1 MQRIRRIL
9 FVCVFFLFVHVT
21 AAQAGESPQAL
32 CDAAEP
38 AELTMMQFQ
47 APDEVL
53 EAGLDYRAIFCTSAG
68 AIYVDL
74 YESLTPTTV
83 NNFVFLAQQGY
94 YDNTSFHRVI
104 PGFMA
109 QGGDPTATGRGGP
122 GYQFGDEPIG
132 FLTFDRPGLLA
143 MANAGPG
150 TNGSQFFITTVPTPH
165 LNFRHT
171 IFGDVL
177 LGQANV
183 EAIRERDPATA
194 ADAGETLHTVLIIS
208 DPSVVDNSEVVDLAK
223 ADEYEVQATFELFSG
238 SLPEV
243 IAPITDE
250 TGLFSTADIAATVP
264 DDLRESFAEYA
275 EAYGHQY
282 RYSMQLANPDC
293 DSSVFFSRLG
303 FSVDIF
309 ESGQAANSALAD
321 NLTRLLLEDR
331 GFERD
336 ASSAANYAKAAIACD
351 GAEGSHVMSLY
362 TRGRFLVTI
371 EALVPSAVLGQAPA
385 ATLLVN
391 LALQIEGALAEVFRG
406 EIR

>member
-1 MQRIRRIL
+1 MKWFR
-9 FVCVFFLFVHVT
+9 CVLSLSLLMLVIQFA
-21 AAQAGESPQAL
+21 AAQDGQSPQAL
-32 CDAAEP
+32 CDAADP

-47 APDEVL
+47 APEDAL

-74 YESLTPTTV
+74 YESLTPITV
-83 NNFVFLAQQGY
+83 NSFVFLAREGY
-94 YDNTSFHRVI
+94 YDSTSFHRVI

-150 TNGSQFFITTVPTPH
+150 TNGGQFFITTAPTPH
-165 LNFRHT
+165 LNYRHT

-177 LGQANV
+177 LGQSNV

-194 ADAGETLHTVLIIS
+194 TDAGETLRTVLIIS
-208 DPSVVDNSEVVDLAK
+208 DPSVVDNSQVVMLERASEQEVVDA
-223 ADEYEVQATFELFSG
+223 FERFSG
-238 SLPEV
+238 SLPAV
-243 IAPITDE
+243 IAPIAE
-250 TGLFSTADIAATVP
+250 ESGIFSAMDIAGTTP
-264 DDLRESFAEYA
+264 DDLREAFDMYA

-293 DSSVFFSRLG
+293 DASVFFSRLG
-303 FSVDIF
+303 FTVDVF
-309 ESGQAANSALAD
+309 ESANAAASALED
-321 NLTRLLLEDR
+321 NLTRRLLEQR
-331 GFERD
+331 GFQHD
-336 ASSAANYAKAAIACD
+336 GFSGANYAKAAPTCD
-351 GAEGSHVMSLY
+351 GAAGSHVMSLY

-371 EALVPSAVLGQAPA
+371 ETVVPNAVLDQAPA
-385 ATLLVN
+385 STLLIN
-391 LALQIEGALAEVFRG
+391 LAQQIEGALADIFRG